1 LAEPARVYVV
11 QLTPEEAEMVRRE
24 VTGEGGWQSHQ
35 RKFQGRLGADNR
47 ISLTKYLIQ
56 KTREYATKSYGPGG
70 WEQVLDSI
78 LNACERAGIDTES
91 P

>member
-1 LAEPARVYVV
+1 MAEQVKAYVV

-35 RKFQGRLGADNR
+35 RKLQTRLSSDNK
-47 ISLTKYLIQ
+47 ISLTKHLIQ
-56 KTREYATKSYGPGG
+56 KTREYASKSHGPGG
-70 WEQVLDSI
+70 WEQVLDGV
-78 LNACERAGIDTES
+78 LNACERAGIHTEN